1 VPSAENVFQSV
12 VQAIE
17 SLAGDWV
24 ITRPLTPETHLIGD
38 LAIKSLDLV
47 VLASSMVRS
56 YGPMPFDQL
65 YARMEEAPPSERD
78 LTIAEFVEFVRRN
91 APRPAPAANAQ
102 G

>member
-1 VPSAENVFQSV
+1 MPSADHVFQSV

-17 SLAGDWV
+17 SLSGDWA
-24 ITRPLTPETHLIGD
+24 ITHPLTPETQLIGD

-47 VLASSMVRS
+47 VLASSMVKK
-56 YGPMPFDQL
+56 YGPIPFDRL
-65 YARMEEAPPSERD
+65 YARMEDAPPKERD

-91 APRPAPAANAQ
+91 APRRTPATNAQ